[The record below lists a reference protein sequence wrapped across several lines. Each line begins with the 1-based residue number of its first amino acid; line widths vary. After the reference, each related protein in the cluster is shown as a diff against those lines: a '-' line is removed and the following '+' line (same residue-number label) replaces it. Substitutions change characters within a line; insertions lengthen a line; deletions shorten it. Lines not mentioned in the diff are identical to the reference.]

1 MNTVREMSTKYNN
14 RQDPPSGVLKTY
26 ECFKVKFLKAS
37 GMFPCLNWMKL
48 FTVQYFKKYFN

>member
-1 MNTVREMSTKYNN
+1 MSTKYNN

-37 GMFPCLNWMKL
+37 EMFPCLNWMKL